1 MKDKFEDAK
10 NNKVNR
16 IQAQPNSS
24 GQKSMGDDMNSQVN
38 PSKDEKC
45 VSQNSD
51 YIDENFELDETDELW
66 GLNKQNY
73 ENLKMLKPKQN
84 NIQLIDQN

>member
-1 MKDKFEDAK
+1 
-10 NNKVNR
+10 
-16 IQAQPNSS
+16 
-24 GQKSMGDDMNSQVN
+24 MNSYVN

-84 NIQLIDQN
+84 NI